1 MRIKSNHIYCLI
13 YLLFLYT
20 NLSANNNLMDQLD
33 LLKQHQNIVSPSL
46 SKGIEKYPFHI
57 TNYNHHLYKK
67 PTRNLIKKLRM
78 SFDLEYKL
86 NNRIEAEISFIKK
99 NNNYMSQVLT
109 RSNPFLAYIV
119 AELKKRNMPLELAL
133 LPIIESSYDP
143 FAYSIGQA
151 AGLWQM
157 IPITASRFGIEQNW
171 WYDGRRDVVESTNAA
186 LEYLAYLYEFMD
198 KDWLLAIASYNSG
211 EGSIS
216 RAIQKNKNKS
226 LPVDFWN
233 LSLSRQTSAYVPR
246 LLALI
251 EIMKYPKKYN
261 IELPVIENE
270 IYFSI
275 VEIDEQIDLALAAEL
290 AEIELQHLYTLNAG
304 NNRWATSPNGP
315 HRLLIPRN
323 KVQIFSQTLSLLPK
337 DQRLRWRRHL
347 VKYGETLSEIAQ
359 QYNTTPNQIKI
370 SNDLDS
376 NLIQSNSF
384 LMIPMAYKKLDT
396 YTSTSNQRLI
406 SKQNKKR
413 SGQRIEHIIKKGESF
428 WLIARRYNVKINSL
442 ATWNNLS
449 PKDMLSIGDKL
460 VIWTNEPVISDKP
473 IKRKLNYA
481 VKNGDSLYLIAKKFR
496 VTIVDLARWNNLDQE
511 KILRPNQ
518 KLTLYVDVTKQSS

>member
-20 NLSANNNLMDQLD
+20 NLSAKNNLMDQLD

-67 PTRNLIKKLRM
+67 PTRNLIKKLRK
-78 SFDLEYKL
+78 SFGLEYKL
-86 NNRIEAEISFIKK
+86 NKRIEAEISFIKK

-109 RSNPFLAYIV
+109 KSNPFLAYIV

-290 AEIELQHLYTLNAG
+290 AEIELQHLYILNAG

-337 DQRLRWRRHL
+337 GQRLRWRRHL

-370 SNDLDS
+370 SNDLNS

-384 LMIPMAYKKLDT
+384 LMIPMAYKKLNT
-396 YTSTSNQRLI
+396 YTGTSDQRLI

-413 SGQRIEHIIKKGESF
+413 SGQRTEHIIKRGESF

>member
-1 MRIKSNHIYCLI
+1 MRIKLNRIYCLI
-13 YLLFLYT
+13 YLFFSST
-20 NLSANNNLMDQLD
+20 NISANNDLMDQLD
-33 LLKQHQNIVSPSL
+33 LMNQNQQAVSPLL
-46 SKGIEKYPFHI
+46 SKGIEKHPFHI

-67 PTRNLIKKLRM
+67 PTRDLIGKLRNN
-78 SFDLEYKL
+78 FNLKYTL
-86 NNRIEAEISFIKK
+86 NKRIKAEISFIKK
-99 NNNYMSQVLT
+99 NNNYMIQILN

-119 AELKKRNMPLELAL
+119 TELKKRNMPLELAL

-157 IPITASRFGIEQNW
+157 IPVTASRFGIEQNW
-171 WYDGRRDVVESTNAA
+171 WYDGRRDIVDSTNAA

-198 KDWLLAIASYNSG
+198 QDWLLALASYNSG

-216 RAIQKNKNKS
+216 RAIKKNKDEL

-233 LSLSRQTSAYVPR
+233 LRLSRQTSAYVPR

-251 EIMKYPKKYN
+251 ELIKYPKKYN

-275 VEIDEQIDLALAAEL
+275 IEVEEQIDLAVAAEL
-290 AEIELQHLYTLNAG
+290 AEIELKHLYILNAG

-315 HRLLIPRN
+315 HRLLIPKK
-323 KVQIFSQTLSLLPK
+323 KVQIFSQALSLLPK
-337 DQRLRWRRHL
+337 DQRLRWKRHL
-347 VKYGETLSEIAQ
+347 VKYGETLSEIAEE
-359 QYNTTPNQIKI
+359 YNTTPDQIKI
-370 SNDLDS
+370 SNDLNS
-376 NLIQSNSF
+376 NIIQSNSF
-384 LMIPMAYKKLDT
+384 LMIPMAYRDLNT
-396 YTSTSNQRLI
+396 YEGTLKQRLI

-413 SGQRIEHIIKKGESF
+413 VGQRTEHIIKKGESL
-428 WLIARRYNVKINSL
+428 WLIARRYDVKINSL
-442 ATWNNLS
+442 ASWNNLS

-460 VIWTNEPVISDKP
+460 IIWTDELISNDKP
-473 IKRKLNYA
+473 IKRKLNYS

-496 VTIVDLARWNNLDQE
+496 VTIVDLAKWNNLDQK
-511 KILRPNQ
+511 KILQPNQ
-518 KLTLYVDVTKQSS
+518 KLTLYIDVTKQSS